1 MRAQFHIE
9 VENLSVY
16 AGYENIAF
24 QKPAT
29 QSSTYSHSANPV
41 ANKAVD
47 GNTNGIFN
55 IASTTHT
62 NDDKKAWWEVDLGH
76 QSEISLVSLY
86 NRIDCCKERL
96 TNFQVQLFGNAH
108 SISRK
113 VSQGSTVQNR
123 YDFKFPEKT
132 IARYVRVQLLGK
144 NYLSLAEVEVFGR
157 VLGGKSYYYYV
168 RVCVCARVYIYIYIH
183 THACA
188 RNSICRS

>member
-1 MRAQFHIE
+1 MYVCVCVRVCTYTYTYIHTLARAIPYVE
-9 VENLSVY
+9 VKNLSVY

-41 ANKAVD
+41 ASKAVD

-76 QSEISLVSLY
+76 QSEISFVTLY

-96 TNFQVQLFGNAH
+96 TNFQVRLFDYAH
-108 SISRK
+108 SISQK
-113 VSQGSTVQNR
+113 VSQRSTVQNR

-157 VLGGKSYYYYV
+157 VLGGKSYY
-168 RVCVCARVYIYIYIH
+168 
-183 THACA
+183 
-188 RNSICRS
+188 